1 MKNVARKPGRP
12 VRGSTSGRPIMAALD
27 LFGRRGVLRIL
38 WEMRS
43 GSSLTF
49 RALALAADL
58 SPATLNVRLKEL
70 REVGLLT
77 ADGGYAITSLTRELL
92 DALTPLIDWS
102 ERWAKSQRSNSPK
115 DARGKPRRRME
126 IAL

>member
-1 MKNVARKPGRP
+1 
-12 VRGSTSGRPIMAALD
+12 MAALD